1 MKIKIIATGI
11 MVALLTAAA
20 AGAQSMPIVAQGNIS
35 VYKNGKLATKFTGR
49 NPVEEEALLICD
61 GQCMLKST
69 GISLIGTDGAE
80 LSVKTDQEQFN
91 LLLRQGKVDFVINDT
106 VGKMG
111 FYTPDG
117 QYTVANLIFN
127 AGTHSPVRGYMQVEE
142 NGSTQVGVYEGR
154 MIFNTVD
161 GPATVDGNNHI
172 VLAQA
177 MDPSAAEPMES
188 STERAAEADNGCKL
202 LSIENA
208 PFHTAVAVVG
218 ASAAIGVAEFAGADL
233 LGDDDDDDASA
244 SR

>member
-1 MKIKIIATGI
+1 MKKKFMTVGI
-11 MVALLTAAA
+11 MAALLTAAA

-117 QYTVANLIFN
+117 QYTVADLIFN

-172 VLAQA
+172 VLAQGNLDLPDTPPSEGA
-177 MDPSAAEPMES
+177 TLPSAS
-188 STERAAEADNGCKL
+188 AEAAAG
-202 LSIENA
+202 
-208 PFHTAVAVVG
+208 TGG
-218 ASAAIGVAEFAGADL
+218 AMSSAALIGGGLVAAGLAVGVYDYTKD
-233 LGDDDDDDASA
+233 GSFIDDDDDASA